1 MATKPKN
8 RASKPVKTGEIQV
21 RGGGKFQKGESGN
34 PNGRPVGSRNKT
46 TVAVG
51 SLLDGDAE
59 ALTGKAIE
67 KAKEGDMAALR
78 LCLDR
83 IIPPRKD
90 RPVTFEMPAVN
101 SAKDVVDAIASL
113 LGSVSKGEI
122 TPSEAGE
129 VSKIFDVYVRALEV
143 NDLAARIDAMERAAQ

>member
-1 MATKPKN
+1 
-8 RASKPVKTGEIQV
+8 
-21 RGGGKFQKGESGN
+21 
-34 PNGRPVGSRNKT
+34 
-46 TVAVG
+46 
-51 SLLDGDAE
+51 
-59 ALTGKAIE
+59 
-67 KAKEGDMAALR
+67 MAALR